1 MSLKLH
7 GLGKITGIDQG
18 LSVVG
23 VTTLHNELSVSGD
36 VVVGG
41 GLTVTGVL
49 TYEDVTNVDSI
60 GIITARSGIVG
71 DLTGNVTGNVI
82 GDITGNIIGSPTLSG
97 ISSSIADT
105 AVDIFIYDTSKDSDG
120 GAWRKRT
127 QHTSWYNE
135 TLNTATR
142 GSRREFPAVA
152 VIIVETGKVTIYDGD
167 DPDLPMWMVFNQ
179 GVPKILYTTATCAS
193 MLNGKLVFGTNPNAS
208 TYWDGGIKVID
219 FISEFIRSYSYSF
232 SIENY
237 NLNISQRNDN
247 YTSAQYSNSNGI
259 LTNPNVN
266 DVAMT
271 VLSNTE
277 VDSATGL
284 PVPTIAV
291 ATDGGV
297 SVIRDDGSVFD
308 ITHTTTL
315 ENNFVHFIKSSL
327 LTFSQDNAA
336 AYKWTH
342 FVPVPN
348 IDRSQTYSYN
358 DPQTNWYANWGT
370 YGSNDQI
377 PATPVGSANVA
388 YTAIVPMGPDMISF
402 GSSYGLGLR
411 GTLENSPPRMIA
423 HVGSSYNT
431 GYMVGK
437 IKGAFLSET
446 TTGNLSA
453 TNLGLITNADFS
465 NGTTG
470 WSNDATPT
478 FTVSGGGVASVD
490 RNGGGAT
497 GQCYQTITTEVGR
510 TYTVGVLVS
519 AVSHGFQVYA
529 GTSPSSA
536 NILMSQGAINST
548 GTHYW
553 TFTATTTSTRLD
565 FSATQNVNGT
575 ASFDNITIF
584 DGVAGRSVNGKGLQV
599 VGTVNRSAV
608 ATGAD
613 LVSYGPFSTSNR
625 LRQPYNSGLNFGTN
639 DFSVILWMYN
649 TGSTVHQTLVGRD
662 NREFSVD
669 ILDDANYN
677 RKFRIYSF
685 NSSNSLQSFDSN
697 DDPFP
702 LNTWSH
708 VCVNYTNGNTVAVY
722 VNGVLNKSGTLN
734 YDIDDT
740 SNGLNIG
747 CRNTSGS
754 YAHPADATK
763 LALVRISQSA
773 PTAAQVKKMYEDEK
787 FLFQENAKCTLYGSS
802 DGVTAMAYDE
812 DTELLHVGTSAGRS
826 DFQGLRRINNTTT
839 AVTTAISAS
848 GELIA
853 EQ

>member
-519 AVSHGFQVYA
+519 A
-529 GTSPSSA
+529 
-536 NILMSQGAINST
+536 
-548 GTHYW
+548 
-553 TFTATTTSTRLD
+553 
-565 FSATQNVNGT
+565 
-575 ASFDNITIF
+575 
-584 DGVAGRSVNGKGLQV
+584 
-599 VGTVNRSAV
+599 
-608 ATGAD
+608 
-613 LVSYGPFSTSNR
+613 
-625 LRQPYNSGLNFGTN
+625 
-639 DFSVILWMYN
+639 
-649 TGSTVHQTLVGRD
+649 
-662 NREFSVD
+662 
-669 ILDDANYN
+669 
-677 RKFRIYSF
+677 
-685 NSSNSLQSFDSN
+685 
-697 DDPFP
+697 
-702 LNTWSH
+702 
-708 VCVNYTNGNTVAVY
+708 
-722 VNGVLNKSGTLN
+722 
-734 YDIDDT
+734 
-740 SNGLNIG
+740 
-747 CRNTSGS
+747 
-754 YAHPADATK
+754 
-763 LALVRISQSA
+763 
-773 PTAAQVKKMYEDEK
+773 
-787 FLFQENAKCTLYGSS
+787 
-802 DGVTAMAYDE
+802 
-812 DTELLHVGTSAGRS
+812 
-826 DFQGLRRINNTTT
+826 
-839 AVTTAISAS
+839 
-848 GELIA
+848 
-853 EQ
+853 

>member
-740 SNGLNIG
+740 SNGLNVG